1 MKARLLKLWQWLTR
15 KAERDARAES
25 EREEKAL
32 LFAYLEYIST
42 MLEAKLKADP
52 YMSYAKADKIIKEN
66 RTIVYRYSSALRGF
80 REYKPPMY
88 NGGRD

>member
-15 KAERDARAES
+15 KAERDARAER

-32 LFAYLEYIST
+32 LFAYLEHIST
-42 MLEAKLKADP
+42 MMEMEIKSDPMLARKAERV
-52 YMSYAKADKIIKEN
+52 IREN
-66 RTIVYRYSSALRGF
+66 RTIIFRYSSALRGF
-80 REYKPPMY
+80 HEYKPPMY